1 MGARITAIRKA
12 GGESSRVAVFVDGK
26 EAFRVSEQMVG
37 LLGLVVGRELAPDEF
52 ESLET
57 DVEIGKAKDAAL
69 RLLGIRARSRSEL
82 EDRLSRKGFR
92 PDAIESVIGDLDGAG
107 LVDDRAFAGLWVD
120 ERTRLR
126 PCGRMRLTQELR
138 AKGVAPSV
146 IDEAISESFDEVP
159 EIELAR
165 RAAARKSARLK
176 GDPKGRAKLH
186 SFLLRRG
193 FGYEL
198 AGQVTREFE
207 DHADDHG
214 EVGTGDPD

>member
-107 LVDDRAFAGLWVD
+107 LVDDRVFAGLWVD